1 MRAECVTSVVST
13 TLAYLIGGV
22 DAALEVLLVVVC
34 LDMITGIIK
43 AIKNGNYSSRCLR
56 EGIVHKV
63 GYVIVIIICYQL
75 DVLLLHG
82 QLITRT
88 AAIIFY
94 IAVEISSIVE
104 NLGQMGVPIPS
115 VIAKRLQRL
124 NEISESDEEQTKE
137 EK

>member
-1 MRAECVTSVVST
+1 MRVCVTSIVST
-13 TLAYLIGGV
+13 TLAYLIGGI
-22 DAALEVLLVVVC
+22 DAALEVLLVIIC
-34 LDMITGIIK
+34 LDIITGIIK
-43 AIKNGNYSSRCLR
+43 AVKNGSYSSKCLR

-63 GYVIVIIICYQL
+63 GYGIVIIICYQL

-82 QLITRT
+82 HSVTRT

-124 NEISESDEEQTKE
+124 NEMSESDEEQIKE